1 MQISVTEARKVARVL
16 REQAVSMTPIESV
29 PAPFVANAEADQQLA
44 KDLARELA
52 AQPDIRHER
61 VQEVQRS
68 LRHAVVDAKTIA
80 GAMVRRALAD
90 KLSQ

>member
-1 MQISVTEARKVARVL
+1 MQISVTEAQKVARML
-16 REQAVSMTPIESV
+16 REQAVSTTPIESV

-44 KDLARELA
+44 KDLARMLA

-61 VQEVQRS
+61 VQEVQQS